1 MSLNHIVRDTV
12 PEDEAISVKFD
23 VCEVNELIINH
34 GTGGSSYMD
43 LKSLPTKSSAV
54 AGNFFLLSA
63 IQFVNAF
70 LHFDDPAK
78 LSYYFQFPSA
88 SSLDSLIGLTGTDTF
103 SFKFDVVISNALN
116 STNQLTLHTG
126 LTNNITLDKYP
137 GGVVA
142 FTHTGGITDCY
153 TFLVRRQTDG
163 SYIVYGG

>member
-12 PEDEAISVKFD
+12 PEDEVISVKFD

-43 LKSLPTKSSAV
+43 LKSVATKSSSV
-54 AGNFFLLSA
+54 AGNDFNLSA
-63 IQFVNAF
+63 SQFVNGF
-70 LHFDDPAK
+70 LHYDDPTK
-78 LSYYFQFPSA
+78 LSYIFRFPTA
-88 SSLDSLIGLTGTDTF
+88 LSLDSLIGLTGTDTF
-103 SFKFDVVISNALN
+103 SYKFDVVISNALN
-116 STNQLTLHTG
+116 STNQLTLHAG
-126 LTNNITLDKYP
+126 VGGNIYLDKYP

-153 TFLVRRQTDG
+153 TFLVSRQTDG